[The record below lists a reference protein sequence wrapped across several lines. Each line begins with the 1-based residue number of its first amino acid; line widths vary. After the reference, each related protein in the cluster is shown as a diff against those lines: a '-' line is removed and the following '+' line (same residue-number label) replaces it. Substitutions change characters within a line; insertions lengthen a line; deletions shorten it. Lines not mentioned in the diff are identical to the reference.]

1 MCKQKQS
8 RKGRKHSSLE
18 QIALTAKTLGA
29 GFTVADITVKGN
41 MPRCVLKRAMDNGII
56 VPQTKG
62 ESLVTV
68 TPLDVKGTTKGRP
81 AHTFKLTPEGR
92 KLAEKEQRK
101 LAREAKAEAEVAAA

>member
-1 MCKQKQS
+1 MTETKQT
-8 RKGRKHSSLE
+8 RKGRKHTSLE

-41 MPRCVLKRAMDNGII
+41 MPRCVLTRAMDNGII

-62 ESLVTV
+62 EAMVTV
-68 TPLDVKGTTKGRP
+68 TPKDKKGGTKGRP

-92 KLAEKEQRK
+92 NLAEKEQRRI
-101 LAREAKAEAEVAAA
+101 AREAKAEAVAA